1 MANFSNTRIYGT
13 ANVDTSFTIGNTFI
27 ADNNPAYIAANS
39 SAITFNANGAVTAV
53 ISANTISQLFAM
65 ASTTVVF

>member
-13 ANVDTSFTIGNTFI
+13 ANVDTVFAIGNTTI

-39 SAITFNANGAVTAV
+39 SAITFNANGAVTA
-53 ISANTISQLFAM
+53 IINANTVSPFFAM
-65 ASTTVVF
+65 TGVTRVF